1 MKVLFLNP
9 SGQLGGAE
17 VCLLNMM
24 ASLREAEP
32 LWQLHLIVSDDGPLA
47 EKASALGASVTV
59 LKFPVSLSR
68 LGDAG
73 AGGPAGQ
80 EVSRFNLLQRL
91 FRSLPSVVIYKRRL
105 RRAISQLSPDV
116 IHTNGFKM
124 HVLGALALPSGARIV
139 WHIHDYVRPRPVM
152 ARLLR
157 LLAKRPVMAI
167 TNSKSVAEDVREVCG
182 ERLSVRTIYNGIDL
196 DTFSPGGPELD
207 LDALSGL
214 PPAAPGTI
222 RVGLLATL
230 ARWKGHA
237 TFLRAMALVPESLP
251 VRGYIT
257 TGNLYQTDGSQ
268 SSHAEIRKLIDSLS
282 LSHRI
287 GLTGLVDRPA
297 SVMRALDVVVHASTQ
312 PEPFGLVIAEGMAC
326 GRAVITSYA
335 GGATEL
341 VEEKINALT
350 HQPGDAEELAERIVE
365 LATDSNLRARLAR
378 AGRAT
383 AERRFDRSRLA
394 TELIPIY
401 RSVVAARA

>member
-24 ASLREAEP
+24 ASLRDDEP
-32 LWQLHLIVSDDGPLA
+32 AWRLHLIVSDEGPLA
-47 EKASALGASVTV
+47 AGASELGVRVTV
-59 LKFPVSLSR
+59 LKFPASLAR

-73 AGGPAGQ
+73 AGGPAGHG
-80 EVSRFNLLQRL
+80 VSRFNLLRRL
-91 FRSLPSVVIYKRRL
+91 LTTIPSAISYKRRL
-105 RRAISQLSPDV
+105 RRAIDKCAPDV

-124 HVLGALALPSGARIV
+124 HVLGALARPRHKALV

-157 LLAKRPVMAI
+157 LLAKRCAMAI
-167 TNSKSVAEDVREVCG
+167 TNSKSVAEDVRAVCG
-182 ERLSVRTIYNGIDL
+182 ERLPVRTIYNGIDL

-214 PPAAPGTI
+214 PPAAPGTV
-222 RVGLLATL
+222 RFGLLATL

-237 TFLRAMALVPESLP
+237 TFLRAMALVPETLP

-268 SSHAEIRKLIDSLS
+268 SSLTEIKKLIDSLN

-287 GLTGLVDRPA
+287 GLTGLVERPA

-350 HQPGDAEELAERIVE
+350 HQPGDAQELAERIVE
-365 LATDSNLRARLAR
+365 LATDSNLRATLAA
-378 AGRAT
+378 AGRTT

-394 TELIPIY
+394 QELIPVY
-401 RSVVAARA
+401 RHVTSLVN

>member
-1 MKVLFLNP
+1 MRVLYLNP

-24 ASLREAEP
+24 ASLRAAKPEWP
-32 LWQLHLIVSDDGPLA
+32 LHLITSDDGPL
-47 EKASALGASVTV
+47 V
-59 LKFPVSLSR
+59 LKAAELGIQTIVLPFPARLAR

-73 AGGPAGQ
+73 AGGPAGD
-80 EVSRFNLLQRL
+80 EVSRFTLLRRL
-91 FRSLPSVVIYKRRL
+91 LAALPSVISYRRRL
-105 RRAISQLSPDV
+105 RRVIRKLSPDV

-124 HVLGALALPSGARIV
+124 HVLGALARTPRTPVI
-139 WHIHDYVRPRPVM
+139 WHIHDYVRSRPVM
-152 ARLLR
+152 ARLLKR
-157 LLAKRPVMAI
+157 LATRCAIAI
-167 TNSKSVAEDVREVCG
+167 TNSKSVAEDVRASCG
-182 ERLSVRTIYNGIDL
+182 ERLRVRTLYNGIDL
-196 DTFSPGGPELD
+196 NTFSPDGPELD

-257 TGNLYQTDGSQ
+257 TGQLYQTDGSQ
-268 SSHAEIRKLIDSLS
+268 SSQTEIEKLIKTLCLS
-282 LSHRI
+282 RRI
-287 GLTGLVDRPA
+287 GLTGFVDRPA
-297 SVMRALDVVVHASTQ
+297 SAMRALDVVVHASTE

-326 GRAVITSYA
+326 GKAVITSHA

-350 HQPGDAEELAERIVE
+350 HQPGDAEELARAIVE
-365 LATDSNLRARLAR
+365 LTTDAPLRARLGA
-378 AGRAT
+378 AGRLT
-383 AERRFDRSRLA
+383 AEQRFDRARLA

-401 RSVVAARA
+401 QEVSRV

>member
-1 MKVLFLNP
+1 MRVLYLNP

-24 ASLREAEP
+24 ASLCAARPE
-32 LWQLHLIVSDDGPLA
+32 WQLHLITSGDGPLVM
-47 EKASALGASVTV
+47 KARELGIQATV
-59 LKFPVSLSR
+59 LPFNAPLAR

-73 AGGPAGQ
+73 AGGPAGNR
-80 EVSRFNLLQRL
+80 VSRFTLLRRL
-91 FRSLPSVVIYKRRL
+91 LLAVPSTLVYKRRL
-105 RRAISQLSPDV
+105 KRAIRKLSPDV

-124 HVLGALALPSGARIV
+124 HVLGALARHQGTPLI
-139 WHIHDYVRPRPVM
+139 WHIHDYVQSRPVM
-152 ARLLR
+152 ARLLKQ
-157 LLAKRPVMAI
+157 LATRCAIAI
-167 TNSKSVAEDVREVCG
+167 TNSKSVAEDVRAICG
-182 ERLSVRTIYNGIDL
+182 ERLIVRTLYNGIDL
-196 DTFSPGGPELD
+196 NIFSPDGPELD

-214 PPAAPGTI
+214 PPAAPGTV

-257 TGNLYQTDGSQ
+257 TGQLYQTDGSQ
-268 SSHAEIRKLIDSLS
+268 SSQTEIKKLIETLS
-282 LSHRI
+282 LSRRI
-287 GLTGLVDRPA
+287 GLTGFVDRPA
-297 SVMRALDVVVHASTQ
+297 SAMRALDVVVHASTE

-326 GRAVITSYA
+326 GKAVITSHA

-350 HQPGDAEELAERIVE
+350 HQPGDAKALARAIVE
-365 LATDSNLRARLAR
+365 LTTDAPLRARLGA
-378 AGRAT
+378 AGRIT
-383 AERRFDRSRLA
+383 AEQRFDRTRLA

-401 RSVVAARA
+401 EEVSRG